1 MSEAARL
8 HKLDFA
14 VEGVTCPACMLEI
27 ESGLAKL
34 DGIAK
39 SSFNLTTHRL
49 TVEGTADNPEL
60 QASILNRLDGMG
72 YKGRP
77 FELGATEREDERQ
90 EKSLLRSMAVAG
102 FAAGNIM
109 LLSVS
114 IWAGNYSGIA
124 PETRDLFH
132 WISALI
138 AIPAV
143 AYSGQPFFQSAM
155 ASLAVRRLNMDV
167 PISLAVILAVGMS
180 IVQTFTGAR
189 DAYFDSA
196 VMLLFFLLIGRY
208 LDFRSRLKTRNLGQ
222 NMLTLQKPTLTRLK
236 EDGTTS
242 EIASAAIVPGDRII
256 AQAGDRIGIDGKV
269 ISGKSRVDVGLISG
283 ESKPVDVAE
292 GSQVYAG
299 TINLSGPL
307 VIEAGKKAEDTLL
320 SEISNLMD
328 KASAKRGRYM
338 RLADRAATLY
348 APVVHSLALL
358 AFLGW
363 MFAGY
368 GWQTSLLT
376 SIAVLIITCPCAL
389 GLAVPVVQVVATG
402 SLFRAGILV
411 NSGDALERLA
421 KVDYVVFDKTGTLTE
436 PEPAIFNIEEIT
448 PNDLAMAARLA
459 KSSHHVLA
467 RAFGD
472 VVENSTPIAGAQ
484 ETAGEGVSVELDGIL
499 HRLGSRRFCAVAD
512 GTLTPDGVTELWYR
526 SGNADPVAILF
537 AQRLKKDAAK
547 TVKELHKLGL
557 SLAIVSGDRLETV
570 AETAGDLAIDEY
582 KGGVMPQEKIAYI
595 EELQSAGHNVLMV
608 GDGLN
613 DAAAL
618 QAANVSAAPA
628 SALDI
633 TQAAADIVILGNRLE
648 RLTVAIKTSRLARR
662 LMLQNFGFAGVYNSI
677 AIPLAVL
684 GIVTPLLAALF
695 MSGSSV
701 VVTLNALRAQ
711 VKVQAHSNAKI
722 TQS

>member
-1 MSEAARL
+1 
-8 HKLDFA
+8 
-14 VEGVTCPACMLEI
+14 
-27 ESGLAKL
+27 
-34 DGIAK
+34 
-39 SSFNLTTHRL
+39 
-49 TVEGTADNPEL
+49 
-60 QASILNRLDGMG
+60 
-72 YKGRP
+72 
-77 FELGATEREDERQ
+77 
-90 EKSLLRSMAVAG
+90 
-102 FAAGNIM
+102 
-109 LLSVS
+109 
-114 IWAGNYSGIA
+114 
-124 PETRDLFH
+124 
-132 WISALI
+132 
-138 AIPAV
+138 
-143 AYSGQPFFQSAM
+143 
-155 ASLAVRRLNMDV
+155 
-167 PISLAVILAVGMS
+167 
-180 IVQTFTGAR
+180 
-189 DAYFDSA
+189 
-196 VMLLFFLLIGRY
+196 
-208 LDFRSRLKTRNLGQ
+208 
-222 NMLTLQKPTLTRLK
+222 
-236 EDGTTS
+236 
-242 EIASAAIVPGDRII
+242 
-256 AQAGDRIGIDGKV
+256 
-269 ISGKSRVDVGLISG
+269 
-283 ESKPVDVAE
+283 
-292 GSQVYAG
+292 
-299 TINLSGPL
+299 
-307 VIEAGKKAEDTLL
+307 
-320 SEISNLMD
+320 
-328 KASAKRGRYM
+328 
-338 RLADRAATLY
+338 
-348 APVVHSLALL
+348 
-358 AFLGW
+358 
-363 MFAGY
+363 
-368 GWQTSLLT
+368 
-376 SIAVLIITCPCAL
+376 
-389 GLAVPVVQVVATG
+389 VVQVVATG

-499 HRLGSRRFCAVAD
+499 HRLGSRRFCSVAD

-537 AQRLKKDAAK
+537 AQRLKNDAAR
-547 TVKELHKLGL
+547 TVRKLRNLGL
-557 SLAIVSGDRLETV
+557 SLAIVSGDRLEMV

-595 EELQSAGHNVLMV
+595 EELQSAGQNVLMV